1 MTVLSDI
8 WLIAKK
14 EYREVVLR
22 QGGAKAN
29 ALNFGLIIAVFGVF
43 MPLQAGIWWVEK
55 PWMLLVWSWL
65 PLFLVS
71 ALVADSFAGERERHT
86 LETLLT
92 TALSDRAILF
102 GKIAAA
108 VMYGYGILLLVM
120 VVSLVTVNVV
130 HGAPRRLLM
139 FKPEVTFGVIV
150 IGLLGTLLIA
160 AIGVMISLRA
170 ETVRQAGQTL
180 SLGILALMF
189 FPGLLIAWV
198 YGMLSQGQQILVI
211 EWAAQLDG
219 RVVIIAATL
228 VLLLLDAIF
237 LGVAVKRFKRSELNF
252 D

>member
-1 MTVLSDI
+1 VLADV

-22 QGGAKAN
+22 QGGARAN
-29 ALNFGLIIAVFGVF
+29 AINYGLIIAVFSIF
-43 MPLQAGIWWVEK
+43 MPLQAGLWWVQQ

-108 VMYGYGILLLVM
+108 VLYGYGMLLLVM
-120 VVSLVTVNVV
+120 VVSLVTVNIAF
-130 HGAPRRLLM
+130 GTLRQPLM
-139 FKPEVTFGVIV
+139 FKPEVFFGVIV
-150 IGLLGTLLIA
+150 IGLLGTLLVA

-170 ETVRQAGQTL
+170 QTVRQAGQTL

-189 FPGLLIAWV
+189 FPGLIFAWI
-198 YGMLSQGQQILVI
+198 YGMLPEPTQTLIL
-211 EWAAQLDG
+211 EWASQLDG
-219 RVVIIAATL
+219 RVVAATAAVVLL
-228 VLLLLDAIF
+228 VLDALF
-237 LGVAVKRFKRSELNF
+237 LGLAMRRFKRSELSF